1 MSSKITG
8 RRSSILSLLTALVTP
23 LALLIAFM
31 AALSYTSLVNAAG
44 SITVEIIAGYNLVVD
59 SNVEAPSTAAP
70 SVATVIGRVCN
81 TSTVTLNNVSVSIGD
96 YANNTPG
103 IYPVRLASDLTGP
116 LYNTVGSYSFT
127 HIGGT
132 ADATRLIPTLAPGEC
147 KVEYWHFT
155 YPRCE
160 NNPDGTPASPP
171 CDYGATWGDSIKP
184 DDDLWLTFD
193 VWATESDGSVAT
205 DTWKMTMRNEIAA
218 MANKVEPNPLGQW
231 FNTESNTV
239 EAGGLITTN
248 GILYELGVI
257 NKGFDNDGDLI
268 YDYNAW
274 LQPIGDPS
282 FDPTCFRLM
291 RTTGVLTVSRGAG
304 QRDAII
310 PFTDTLYFTNLPPDN
325 TGVRGLVFYT
335 FMAIRGSC
343 ATSVSP
349 YQEVASG
356 ADNEKFN
363 GDYGVAPPPPS
374 TTPPEVSLDKTG
386 NITVTA
392 GSQITYTVSLSN
404 AGPNSAG
411 MPSVGMPLVLSDT
424 MPVSTTFITNSTTT
438 SVTILYSTDHG
449 QTYTTT
455 PPVPASTVT
464 NVQWWLTSP
473 LTAGA
478 SIAFTFSV
486 EVDSV
491 FPPAGAD
498 PYINNC
504 ADVSFGGATPFDED
518 CAPTLVAGS
527 YSIGDRVWRDENLDR
542 LQTTGELS
550 ISNISLYLYYDKNGD
565 RVLDSGD
572 PQIMTTTTSV
582 TGWYNFAGLISGTY
596 IVKVNGSDPDLPT
609 GYRNTTPI
617 TYATQ
622 LSSTHTSDLAAD
634 FGFGPSLTVAKT
646 ASYDGQYVRYSI
658 PIANQRP
665 GGGTPVAGGC
675 QYEVW
680 VNGYDASRSGTGN
693 KAFLNPQNAYSPPG
707 PDRLYATA
715 PYGNAGEQLALW
727 GFNLG
732 LAKPGNIVK
741 VEVLLPV
748 VKYGNFASTA
758 VFHAAVMTSAT
769 TLQSHSSHIF
779 YPADLTSG
787 TWITDVTA
795 DRASWDWSLFN
806 GNTLGCFL
814 ESYRGTGA
822 TDGHIDLD
830 AAGYRI
836 TSDAP
841 CVAGDPDD
849 AITSVPLTDTYTY
862 DTSLLQFVSASP
874 PQSGINTTAG
884 VITWTNV
891 GPIDPGQTANIQVT
905 FRALPRTSSFLIT
918 NTACVSGAT
927 FSDGQPV
934 NDACGSVTNLFT
946 PTGIISGVVW
956 ARNGTATDWYDSTG
970 YYSTDWR
977 IPNVTVMLYECVW
990 DDGSGAVYGT
1000 DVSPNKDC
1008 TAQSKA
1014 GGAKGI
1020 ITPTDIAVTD
1030 QSGAYT
1036 FTGLLNGF
1044 YYVGIDTASLPA
1056 GYSEAADPGN
1066 QGNGTGSWCLGTPGT
1081 CDNRW
1086 ITDSVWLRIAD
1097 LNPIGDGSGSA
1108 SDSYSEVIS
1117 NVNFGY
1123 TNTLAA
1129 IYGTIWEDH
1138 DRDGSRDAGDQG
1150 LDTGTAGITV
1160 TLRNLAGTPVYTTQ
1174 TNASGYY
1181 LFTNVTPGTYTITVV
1196 SSTLPPGGTW
1206 TQTYDPDALCVPTK
1220 QSGCDDAHTV
1230 VNLLAG
1236 QISGSHD
1243 FGYYRGGEYSIG
1255 DTVYTDWNGNGTQDS
1270 GEEGLAGITVT
1281 LYADSNANGVYDLA
1295 QDALITSTT
1304 TSAAGTYL
1312 FTGLVTGT
1320 YFVVADTSGLPSWW
1334 DDYRETQDPDE
1345 GGVCTSCNSRGTAV
1359 VSSAHTS
1366 ELDMDFGY
1374 QPVGFSTIG
1383 DYVWHDANRDGF
1395 QGATETGIS
1404 GVVVQLY
1411 EDGNGNGFI
1420 DPEDALVMTKTTNSA
1435 GYYLFDSLL
1444 THLQSMTGTHGEYLV
1459 QVVTSTVITDVY
1471 GNPYVLTTQ
1480 SNPISVSLSTG
1491 QNYLDADF
1499 GFAAGGRIGDRI
1511 WQDNNGNGNQDLGEP
1526 GISGVTVT
1534 LYIAGNDIPYLT
1546 ATTSLTGFYCFNSLP
1561 AGNYVVVVD
1570 TSTLVG
1576 LTQTGDPDIG
1586 QFNPCRNPI
1595 TGEPMACDSQS
1606 SLHLAVGQ
1614 EDLSR
1619 DFGYQPALYIGD
1631 RVWLD
1636 TNNYGVQDNV
1646 SGNTDPGSVSEI
1658 YTEPGIAGVVITLT
1672 NQSGGVVT
1680 TTTDSDGRYS
1690 FGGLAPNST
1699 YTVTVSA
1706 GTLPAGVQPT
1716 WEYSTT
1722 TSPGGQV
1729 TVTTGV
1735 TSVTSIGGLDC
1746 TNCNMAVDFG
1756 YAYATG
1762 SYSISGT
1769 AYHDDVTTDGYLY
1782 KPYTTEDSPMTCTV
1796 LIYLWMDTGGGD
1808 FTQIDSTWTTLS
1820 TGLYTFT
1827 NLAAG
1832 NYRVST
1838 SPVAPNGMVN
1848 TTGNIRTPL
1857 AEAPIVLSST
1867 HTSSVDNDFGFA
1879 GPGYPTA
1886 IELASFTARNR
1897 AGASPL
1903 VEWVTAMELHNLGFN
1918 LYRTDS
1924 PNKLPGREQRLNDS
1938 LIPSQSPG
1946 SLMGAAY
1953 AYADEMAVAG
1963 VIYYYWLEAIDNK
1976 GVADL
1981 YGPVS
1986 TADSVDTTTPSASSP
2001 IYLPIVIK
2009 PGQ

>member
-1 MSSKITG
+1 MSSKITA
-8 RRSSILSLLTALVTP
+8 RRSSVLSLLTALVTP
-23 LALLIAFM
+23 LALLIALM

-160 NNPDGTPASPP
+160 NNPDGTPDSPP
-171 CDYGATWGDSIKP
+171 CDYGATWGDSVKP
-184 DDDLWLTFD
+184 EDDLWLTFD

-205 DTWKMTMRNEIAA
+205 DTWKMTMRNEISA
-218 MANKVEPNPLGQW
+218 MANKVEPNPLGMW

-282 FDPTCFRLM
+282 FDPTCFRLI
-291 RTTGVLTVSRGAG
+291 RTTGVLTVSRSAG
-304 QRDAII
+304 QPEAII
-310 PFTDTLYFTNLPPDN
+310 PFTDTLYFTNLPADN
-325 TGVRGLVFYT
+325 NGVRGLVFYT

-424 MPVSTTFITNSTTT
+424 IPASTTFTGFTNATTG
-438 SVTILYSTDHG
+438 VVIRYSTDHG

-455 PPVPASTVT
+455 LPVPASSVT
-464 NVQWWLTSP
+464 NIQWWLSDT
-473 LTAGA
+473 LAAGA
-478 SIAFTFSV
+478 NAAITFSV
-486 EVDSV
+486 EVASA
-491 FPPAGAD
+491 FPPPGAD

-518 CAPTLVAGS
+518 CVPTLVAGS
-527 YSIGDRVWRDENLDR
+527 YSIGDRVWRDDSPMDA
-542 LQTTGELS
+542 LQSTGELS
-550 ISNISLYLYYDKNGD
+550 ISNISLYLYYDTNGD
-565 RVLDSGD
+565 GVLDSGD

-582 TGWYNFAGLISGTY
+582 TGWYRFADLAAGTY
-596 IVKVNGSDPDLPT
+596 LVLVDSHDPDLPT

-617 TYATQ
+617 TYATR

-665 GGGTPVAGGC
+665 GGGTPVPGGC

-693 KAFLNPQNAYSPPG
+693 KAFLNPQNAYIPPG

-741 VEVLLPV
+741 VEMLLPV
-748 VKYGNFASTA
+748 VKYGDFASTA

-779 YPADLTSG
+779 YPADMTSG

-841 CVAGDPDD
+841 CVSGDPDD

-874 PQSGINTTAG
+874 PQSGINTAAG

-956 ARNGTATDWYDSTG
+956 VRNGTATDWYDSTG
-970 YYSTDWR
+970 YYPADWR
-977 IPNVTVMLYECVW
+977 IPNVTVTLYECVW
-990 DDGSGAVYGT
+990 DDGSGAVYGGAVDT
-1000 DVSPNKDC
+1000 QKTC

-1014 GGAKGI
+1014 GAKGI

-1044 YYVGIDTASLPA
+1044 YYVGIDPASLPA
-1056 GYSEAADPGN
+1056 GYGEAADPGDR
-1066 QGNGTGSWCLGTPGT
+1066 GNGAGSWCLGTPGT

-1086 ITDSVWLRIAD
+1086 ITDTAD
-1097 LNPIGDGSGSA
+1097 LDPANVNPIGDDVNGGG
-1108 SDSYSEVIS
+1108 SYSEVIS

-1160 TLRNLAGTPVYTTQ
+1160 TLLNLAGTPVYTTQ

-1196 SSTLPPGGTW
+1196 SGTLPPGGTW

-1255 DTVYTDWNGNGTQDS
+1255 DTVYTDWNGSGGQDS
-1270 GEEGLAGITVT
+1270 GEEGLADITVT

-1345 GGVCTSCNSRGTAV
+1345 GGVCTTCDSWGRAA
-1359 VSSAHTS
+1359 VSSTLTS
-1366 ELDMDFGY
+1366 NLDMDFGY

-1420 DPEDALVMTKTTNSA
+1420 DPEDALVMTKTTNAA

-1459 QVVTSTVITDVY
+1459 QVVTSTVTTDVY

-1511 WQDNNGNGNQDLGEP
+1511 WQDNDGDGIQDLGEP

-1534 LYIAGNDIPYLT
+1534 LYNDVDGDRHYTAGTDTQYAVTQTITNGIY
-1546 ATTSLTGFYCFNSLP
+1546 YFNSMP

-1570 TSTLVG
+1570 TSTLPAG
-1576 LTQTGDPDIG
+1576 TWTQTGDPDIN
-1586 QFNPCRNPI
+1586 QYYKVY
-1595 TGEPMACDSQS
+1595 DSQS
-1606 SLHLAVGQ
+1606 GLHLAVGQ
-1614 EDLSR
+1614 QDLSR
-1619 DFGYQPALYIGD
+1619 DFGYQPALFIGD

-1636 TNNYGVQDNV
+1636 TNRDGVQD
-1646 SGNTDPGSVSEI
+1646 GG
-1658 YTEPGIAGVVITLT
+1658 EPGIGNVVITLT
-1672 NQSGGVVT
+1672 NASVVT
-1680 TTTDSDGRYS
+1680 TTTDSDGYYS
-1690 FGGLAPNST
+1690 FGGLLDNHT

-1706 GTLPAGVQPT
+1706 GTLPSGVQAT
-1716 WEYSTT
+1716 YEYSNTAT
-1722 TSPGGQV
+1722 PNGEV
-1729 TVTTGV
+1729 TVTTSGG
-1735 TSVTSIGGLDC
+1735 SVTFIDGVACADC
-1746 TNCNMAVDFG
+1746 AMDVDFG
-1756 YAYATG
+1756 YAYVTG
-1762 SYSISGT
+1762 THFISGT
-1769 AYHDDVTTDGYLY
+1769 AYHDQSTTDGYLFKY
-1782 KPYTTEDSPMTCTV
+1782 DEGDRPMTTSV
-1796 LIYLWMDTGGGD
+1796 LIYLWMDTGGGH
-1808 FTQIDSTWTTLS
+1808 FTQIDSMWTDTS
-1820 TGLYTFT
+1820 SGMYAFT

-1832 NYRVST
+1832 DYRVST
-1838 SPVAPNGMVN
+1838 SPTAPNGWAN
-1848 TTGNIRTPL
+1848 TTGNVRTPL
-1857 AEAPIVLSST
+1857 TDDPITLGDGGVEFSPN
-1867 HTSSVDNDFGFA
+1867 NDFGFA

-1886 IELASFTARNR
+1886 VELASFTVRNR
-1897 AGASPL
+1897 VGASPL
-1903 VEWVTAMELHNLGFN
+1903 VEWETATELHNLGFN
-1918 LYRTDS
+1918 LYRTNS
-1924 PNKLPGREQRLNDS
+1924 SNELPGQEQRLNDS

-1946 SLMGAAY
+1946 DLWGASY
-1953 AYADEMAVAG
+1953 VYPDETAVAG
-1963 VIYYYWLEAIDNK
+1963 VTYYYWLEAIDDK

-1986 TADSVDTTTPSASSP
+1986 TADSVDTTTPSTSSP